1 MVKLFIPDINSGNIL
16 SKKNIISKFNEKM
29 KISNLDSELDKVK
42 KKYARKIHKIL

>member
-1 MVKLFIPDINSGNIL
+1 MVGLFIPDINSGNIL
-16 SKKNIISKFNEKM
+16 SKKHNSKFNEKM